1 MKTIK
6 MKVTLS
12 GLNGAYSAG
21 VVYDLDDDIADDIV
35 RVGFAELVEEKK
47 KPAPKKRVKKNVETS
62 K

>member
-12 GLNGAYSAG
+12 GLGGAYSAG
-21 VVYDLDDDIADDIV
+21 VQYDLDDDLADDFV
-35 RVGFAELVEEKK
+35 RVGFAELVEQKK
-47 KPAPKKRVKKNVETS
+47 KVVKKTKVKHVKTD